1 MPQKLEGTSKYSKCL
16 FNDREQRNNLYVSS
30 ILIGD
35 IADEYFFSNWNDFQ
49 QIFSFVLNPKKFNTM
64 KTLKKIGI
72 VLVSFVLLLVIV
84 SFFLPSTFHVERSAV
99 INAND
104 SVIFSNVNNLK
115 NFVTWMPWAK
125 MDPNTK
131 MDFFGPE
138 QGLGQGYNWSSE
150 KTGNGKMTIIESA
163 PNQKVIMELDFEG
176 MGKSAASFG
185 FTKEGNATKVT
196 WAMDSKGEGIPFWMI
211 VPHKYMSLF
220 MDKMVGADFENGLA
234 SLKSLTEGK

>member
-1 MPQKLEGTSKYSKCL
+1 
-16 FNDREQRNNLYVSS
+16 
-30 ILIGD
+30 
-35 IADEYFFSNWNDFQ
+35 
-49 QIFSFVLNPKKFNTM
+49 M
-64 KTLKKIGI
+64 KILKKIGI
-72 VLVSFVLLLVIV
+72 VLVSLLLLLVIV

-150 KTGNGKMTIIESA
+150 KTGKGKMTIIESA

-176 MGKSAASFG
+176 MGKSAASFA
-185 FTKEGNATKVT
+185 FSKEGNGTNVT
-196 WAMDSKGEGIPFWMI
+196 WAMDSKGEGMPFWMT
-211 VPHKYMSLF
+211 VPHKYMSLC
-220 MDKMVGADFENGLA
+220 MDNMVGADFETGLA
-234 SLKSLTEGK
+234 SLKTLSEGK